1 MCRTLL
7 ECKFVSS
14 IIVILLLIMGF
25 FTFILC
31 DKYSFNLDFIY
42 IVLIVILFFTAA
54 FITIFIAIYLYNRII
69 YLNEF
74 NTVLNHVLKDTISE
88 SSSSCD
94 SDLYN
99 NIL

>member
-14 IIVILLLIMGF
+14 IIMILLLIMGF

-31 DKYSFNLDFIY
+31 NKCSFNLDFIY
-42 IVLIVILFFTAA
+42 IVSIVILFFIAA
-54 FITIFIAIYLYNRII
+54 FINILIAIHLYNRIV

-74 NTVLNHVLKDTISE
+74 NTVINDVLNDTISE
-88 SSSSCD
+88 FSSSYD
-94 SDLYN
+94 SDAYN